1 MSAAAVLDR
10 LEGRW
15 GPSDSDRDAWLGFRR
30 GGLTATDIRD
40 LYTGSKTISVLV
52 AEKLGRRSV
61 SFGGNRYTA
70 WGSEREPI
78 IAATIA
84 ERYAIAHESRALRDA
99 TDPRRL
105 ASVDGVG
112 PFGLDGD
119 LCIDEIKTSGAPIA
133 YLSPAFEAKGY
144 LAQIVWGMA
153 RAGAVACLY
162 AWELRH
168 EDGAGW
174 FVPGD
179 LTCEW
184 ILLADHLDLLAELE
198 ALGDRFFAAYDAAA
212 SEPWVEPQIDEDLD
226 TLAVNIL
233 AARITEGEGKA
244 AKEAAWSSLQ
254 DRLRE
259 RGTDFQQESVLAR
272 ITYTAATETPST
284 ERVVNHD
291 EAIVQAPELYDE
303 LDRARAALAAVEAR
317 WVEHLKQFTTEN
329 PVTTTT
335 KANLTVTAVKPKDIK
350 P

>member
-1 MSAAAVLDR
+1 MNATAVLDR

-162 AWELRH
+162 AWELRQ

-174 FVPGD
+174 FIPGD

-184 ILLADHLDLLAELE
+184 ILLADHLELLAELE
-198 ALGDRFFAAYDAAA
+198 ELGDRFFAAYDAAA
-212 SEPWVEPQIDEDLD
+212 SEPWEEPQIDEDLD

-244 AKEAAWSSLQ
+244 AKEAAWADLTK
-254 DRLRE
+254 RLAE
-259 RGTDFQQESVLAR
+259 VGKDFQQESVLAR
-272 ITYTAATETPST
+272 ITYTAATEST
-284 ERVVNHD
+284 GEQTLPD
-291 EAIVQAPELYDE
+291 LDAAIADAPELH
-303 LDRARAALAAVEAR
+303 RALLVVQEQWNAHAA
-317 WVEHLKQFTTEN
+317 KFTKTET
-329 PVTTTT
+329 VTTTS
-335 KANLTVTAVKPKDIK
+335 KATLTVTSVKPKGTK
-350 P
+350 

>member
-1 MSAAAVLDR
+1 VNAAAVLDR

-15 GPSDSDRDAWLGFRR
+15 GPSDQDRDAWLGFRR
-30 GGLTATDIRD
+30 GGLTATDVRD
-40 LYTGSKTISVLV
+40 LHTGAKTISVLV

-70 WGSEREPI
+70 WGSEREPV

-162 AWELRH
+162 AWELRQ

-174 FVPGD
+174 FIPGD

-212 SEPWVEPQIDEDLD
+212 SEPWEEPQIDEDLD

-244 AKEAAWSSLQ
+244 AKEAAWADLTK
-254 DRLRE
+254 RLAE
-259 RGTDFQQESVLAR
+259 VGKDFQQESVLAR
-272 ITYTAATETPST
+272 ITYTAATEGAGTQTLPDVDAAIAADRDLWAQR
-284 ERVVNHD
+284 EAVN
-291 EAIVQAPELYDE
+291 
-303 LDRARAALAAVEAR
+303 RR
-317 WVEHLKQFTTEN
+317 WDEHLAKYSKTET
-329 PVTTTT
+329 VTKTT
-335 KANLTVTAVKPKDIK
+335 KATLTVTAVKPKGIK
-350 P
+350 